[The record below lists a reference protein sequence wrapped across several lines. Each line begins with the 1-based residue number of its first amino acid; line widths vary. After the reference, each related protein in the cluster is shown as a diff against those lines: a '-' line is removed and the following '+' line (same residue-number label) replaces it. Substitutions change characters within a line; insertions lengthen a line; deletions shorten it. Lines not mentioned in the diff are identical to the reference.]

1 MKTISISNQDYLNFN
16 NLKEFSNANHDVD
29 KILSNKH
36 NLPNLPNISQSV
48 NEAKNYSNNLRTN
61 TNQQV
66 TNQQVSNQQVSNQQ
80 VSNQQVTK
88 QNNLSPSISKLNNV
102 SEPPSITTQ
111 MLENHFRKNNN
122 KKNKN
127 NNSNSNNNKLR
138 NCWQSELMA
147 IFPLSVL
154 ILLLIFVIL
163 LIFVLGFQSK

>member
-66 TNQQVSNQQVSNQQ
+66 TNQQVTNQNEYKQQAPSVSKA
-80 VSNQQVTK
+80 T
-88 QNNLSPSISKLNNV
+88 NV
-102 SEPPSITTQ
+102 SEPPSLSTL
-111 MLENHFRKNNN
+111 MLENHFRT
-122 KKNKN
+122 
-127 NNSNSNNNKLR
+127 
-138 NCWQSELMA
+138 
-147 IFPLSVL
+147 
-154 ILLLIFVIL
+154 
-163 LIFVLGFQSK
+163 

>member
-1 MKTISISNQDYLNFN
+1 MKSISISNQDYLKSS
-16 NLKEFSNANHDVD
+16 NLKEFSNANHDVE
-29 KILSNKH
+29 KILSNKP

-48 NEAKNYSNNLRTN
+48 NEVKNASNNLRTN
-61 TNQQV
+61 T
-66 TNQQVSNQQVSNQQ
+66 NQQ

-88 QNNLSPSISKLNNV
+88 QNNLSPSISELNNV